1 MNLHKFNISFWLCFF
16 CQFLDKFVPM
26 WYNNNGNKKQDPN
39 RIRSSS
45 RRGGKVR
52 TVIIMKYYFI
62 TDDLTKVILMTD
74 SKKHLREL
82 INQYSELRDMGII
95 LEYKIGICKM
105 K

>member
-1 MNLHKFNISFWLCFF
+1 M
-16 CQFLDKFVPM
+16 
-26 WYNNNGNKKQDPN
+26 
-39 RIRSSS
+39 
-45 RRGGKVR
+45 
-52 TVIIMKYYFI
+52 IIMKYYFI